1 MNGSGFICSAS
12 RSFLLSLYL
21 LVCVLS
27 LGHNRIMSGDNWP
40 PLLLIT
46 AINTRAHLLLRLSSL
61 FFYLLPDPMVSERLW
76 PRDVVYGPRLFDTL
90 SFATSIQ
97 FFVQP
102 LFLVFVFRS
111 DSLSVLL
118 MTL

>member
-1 MNGSGFICSAS
+1 MVQAS
-12 RSFLLSLYL
+12 SVLPL
-21 LVCVLS
+21 VLS
-27 LGHNRIMSGDNWP
+27 CSLCICLYVFCHWVIIALCQGIIGP